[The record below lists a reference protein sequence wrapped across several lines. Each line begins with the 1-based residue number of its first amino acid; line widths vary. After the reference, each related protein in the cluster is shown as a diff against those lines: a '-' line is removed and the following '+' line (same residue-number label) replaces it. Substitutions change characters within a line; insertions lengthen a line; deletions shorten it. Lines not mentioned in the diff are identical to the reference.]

1 MVLRLLIVQ
10 GGLFP
15 CLQMAKWL
23 QLALNDDNG
32 VNSGHVRVFSVD
44 IDVELG

>member
-1 MVLRLLIVQ
+1 MQ

-32 VNSGHVRVFSVD
+32 ESTLDMLEFSVL
-44 IDVELG
+44 ILMLNLAKA